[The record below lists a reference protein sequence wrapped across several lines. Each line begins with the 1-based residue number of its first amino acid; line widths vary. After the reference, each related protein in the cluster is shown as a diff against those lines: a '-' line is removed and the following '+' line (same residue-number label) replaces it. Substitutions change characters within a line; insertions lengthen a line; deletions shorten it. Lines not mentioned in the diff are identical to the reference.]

1 MDLIWSIIAFL
12 TIAGI
17 AVFGLI
23 GVRPVNKIVAYLAVT
38 PEATAKI
45 ARAIEDEL
53 QGHDFGDHPD
63 VFVEAELK
71 ELSKHIVGRAFSEI
85 YRGQPFEVTKK
96 TVFDPTV
103 EWPKVNVIVRDN
115 FALIRVDLGH
125 SMMGKHAEMKA
136 ISVRIKRNGVIKL
149 DTRRS
154 IKDAFEERY
163 TPPPKTAQKAIDRK
177 GLASAPSNPAA
188 DAPPMAKPAPK
199 KRTLS

>member
-17 AVFGLI
+17 AIFGLI

-63 VFVEAELK
+63 AFVEAELK
-71 ELSKHIVGRAFSEI
+71 ELAKHIVGRAFSEI

-149 DTRRS
+149 DTRRPM
-154 IKDAFEERY
+154 IDAYQERY
-163 TPPPKTAQKAIDRK
+163 TPPPKAAAKA
-177 GLASAPSNPAA
+177 SP
-188 DAPPMAKPAPK
+188 APPSKPLPEAKKTRRLP
-199 KRTLS
+199 